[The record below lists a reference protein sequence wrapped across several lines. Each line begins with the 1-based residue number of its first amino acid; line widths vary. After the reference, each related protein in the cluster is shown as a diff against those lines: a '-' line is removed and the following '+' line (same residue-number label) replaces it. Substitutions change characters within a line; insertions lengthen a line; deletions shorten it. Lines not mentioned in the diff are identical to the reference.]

1 MRVVL
6 PTFEVYKSMRRAK
19 YIYDPLTLAY
29 HKVERTWKHL
39 LRDTSLFLLGSMLM
53 GLIFFFGIQY
63 FMDSPEEKALKRQLE
78 ISEETYRELE
88 EQIQELGAVAAELER
103 RDNEVYRVIL
113 ESEPPASWV
122 RQSGLPLD
130 ADRYEKIRGLSNETL
145 LDRSLRKVDD
155 LKKRL
160 AVHSASL
167 DEVADLAQRKGEILK
182 ALPAIRPVKDQPSI
196 RFSSGFGYRIDPI
209 FKVSKLHQ
217 GVDFSAKQ
225 GTPIY
230 ATADGVIASNEL
242 YGGRGY
248 GKHLTISHG
257 YGYHTLYAHMS
268 RVVRRQGQRVKRGDL
283 IGYIGNTG
291 KSTAPHLHYEVI
303 YRGRRVNPIN
313 FFFNDLTP
321 AEYNKLLAQAA
332 ANNQSF
338 D

>member
-1 MRVVL
+1 V
-6 PTFEVYKSMRRAK
+6 
-19 YIYDPLTLAY
+19 
-29 HKVERTWKHL
+29 
-39 LRDTSLFLLGSMLM
+39 
-53 GLIFFFGIQY
+53 
-63 FMDSPEEKALKRQLE
+63 DSPEEKALKRQLE
-78 ISEETYRELE
+78 ISEETFQELE
-88 EQIQELGAVAAELER
+88 AQLQELNAVIQELEQ

-113 ESEPPASWV
+113 ESDPPPSWI
-122 RQSGLPLD
+122 RQSGLPIESE
-130 ADRYEKIRGLSNETL
+130 RYEKIRGLSNETL
-145 LDRSLRKVDD
+145 LERSLRKVDD

-167 DEVADLAQRKGEILK
+167 DEVAELAQQKGSILK
-182 ALPAIRPVKDQPSI
+182 ALPAIRPVKDQPDI

-209 FKVSKLHQ
+209 FKLTKMHQ

-230 ATADGVIASNEL
+230 ATADGVVVSNEL

-248 GKHLTISHG
+248 GNHLTISHG
-257 YGYHTLYAHMS
+257 FGYHTLYAHMS
-268 RVVRRQGQRVKRGDL
+268 KMVKRQGQSVSRGDL
-283 IGYIGNTG
+283 IGYVGNTG
-291 KSTAPHLHYEVI
+291 KSTGPHLHYEVI

-321 AEYNKLLAQAA
+321 EDYNKLVAQAA

>member
-1 MRVVL
+1 
-6 PTFEVYKSMRRAK
+6 MRRAK

-29 HKVERTWKHL
+29 HKVERSWKHL

-63 FMDSPEEKALKRQLE
+63 FMDSPEERALKRQLE
-78 ISEETYRELE
+78 LSEQTFAELE
-88 EQIQELGAVAAELER
+88 NQMVELTEVVAELER

-122 RQSGLPLD
+122 RQSGLPAD
-130 ADRYEKIRGLSNETL
+130 AAFYERIRGLSNQSL
-145 LDRSLRKVDD
+145 LERSRRKVDD

-167 DEVADLAQRKGEILK
+167 DEVAELAQKKGEILQ
-182 ALPAIRPVKDQPSI
+182 ALPAIRPVKDRKDI
-196 RFSSGFGYRIDPI
+196 KLSSGFGFRVDPI
-209 FKVSKLHQ
+209 FKVSKMHQ
-217 GVDFSAKQ
+217 GVDFSARQ

-230 ATADGVIASNEL
+230 ATADGVIVSNDL

-257 YGYHTLYAHMS
+257 YGYHTLYGHMS
-268 RVVRRQGQRVKRGDL
+268 KVVRRQGQRVQRGDL

-291 KSTAPHLHYEVI
+291 KSTGPHLHYEVI
-303 YRGRRVNPIN
+303 YKGQRVNPIN
-313 FFFNDLTP
+313 FFFNDLSP
-321 AEYNKLLAQAA
+321 AEYNQLLIQAA
-332 ANNQSF
+332 ANNQSL